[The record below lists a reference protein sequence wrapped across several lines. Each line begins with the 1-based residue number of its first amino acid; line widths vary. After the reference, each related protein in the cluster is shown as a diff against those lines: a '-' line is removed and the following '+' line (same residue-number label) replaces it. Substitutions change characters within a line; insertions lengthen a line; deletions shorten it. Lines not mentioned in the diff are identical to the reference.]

1 MEYKKISS
9 LPILVIALLVT
20 GTTTVFSLNTT
31 NSEQTSVYLTNS
43 ESTSTQKVLDISN
56 SKGIANNKNLP
67 LAINNSKIQFDDSPY
82 HWPSNVISF
91 KNKSKK
97 AIMDY
102 EIVCLAYDKNGKPL
116 ELYWD
121 AQNVATNGE
130 VGSVGFSPDG
140 RVDYGIV
147 AGISPV
153 SEKAY
158 SHIYRKMQ
166 QSPPKNII
174 NMFEKQQGKAWV
186 EKWLKEWQQM
196 EKEYAKKNAI
206 APNKTQIDENLLFD
220 KWNQSAG
227 KHDVKYI
234 ISCVKQ
240 VTFNDGSVW
249 KNSAYE
255 TWMKDFQGKSIATN
269 VLENYYK

>member
-1 MEYKKISS
+1 MGYKKISS
-9 LPILVIALLVT
+9 LLILVFALLIS
-20 GTTTVFSLNTT
+20 GTTTAFSLNTN
-31 NSEQTSVYLTNS
+31 NSEKASVYLANANNS
-43 ESTSTQKVLDISN
+43 TTQKLLDTSS
-56 SKGIANNKNLP
+56 SKDIANNKNIQLV
-67 LAINNSKIQFDDSPY
+67 INNSKIQFDDSPY

-91 KNKSKK
+91 KNNSKK

-130 VGSVGFSPDG
+130 VGSVGFSEDG
-140 RVDYGIV
+140 VDYGIV

-153 SEKAY
+153 SKKAY
-158 SHIYRKMQ
+158 SHTYRRVQ
-166 QSPPKNII
+166 QSPPKDII
-174 NMFEKQQGKAWV
+174 SMFEKQQGKAWV
-186 EKWLKEWQQM
+186 ERWLKEWQQM
-196 EKEYAKKNAI
+196 EKEYAKKNVI
-206 APNKTQIDENLLFD
+206 APNKTQNAENLLFD
-220 KWNQSAG
+220 KWNQSTG

-240 VTFNDGSVW
+240 VTFSDGSVW

-255 TWMKDFQGKSIATN
+255 SWVKDFQGKSVPN
-269 VLENYYK
+269 SVLENYYK

>member
-1 MEYKKISS
+1 MKYKKISS
-9 LPILVIALLVT
+9 LPILVVALLVT
-20 GTTTVFSLNTT
+20 GTTTIFSLNASNPEKT
-31 NSEQTSVYLTNS
+31 NSYLTNT
-43 ESTSTQKVLDISN
+43 ESTTMHKVSDTSNNKGFVYNKNVPLSITN
-56 SKGIANNKNLP
+56 SKV
-67 LAINNSKIQFDDSPY
+67 QYDDSPY
-82 HWPSNVISF
+82 HWPSNVISLT
-91 KNKSKK
+91 NVSKK

-102 EIVCLAYDKNGKPL
+102 EITCLAYDKNGKPL

-140 RVDYGIV
+140 VDYGIV

-153 SEKAY
+153 SPKSY
-158 SHIYRKMQ
+158 SHIYRRMQ
-166 QSPPKNII
+166 QQPPKDII
-174 NMFEKQQGKAWV
+174 SMFEKSQGKEWV

-206 APNKTQIDENLLFD
+206 IPGKKQDDASLLFD
-220 KWNQSAG
+220 KWKQSTG
-227 KHDVKYI
+227 QHDVKYI

-255 TWMKDFQGKSIATN
+255 NWLKNFQGKSVTTS

>member
-1 MEYKKISS
+1 MGYKKISS

-20 GTTTVFSLNTT
+20 GTTTAFSLNTT
-31 NSEQTSVYLTNS
+31 NSEKSSVYLANAKNT
-43 ESTSTQKVLDISN
+43 TTQKVLDTSN

-91 KNKSKK
+91 KNNSKK

-130 VGSVGFSPDG
+130 VGSVGFSTDG
-140 RVDYGIV
+140 VDYGIV

-153 SEKAY
+153 SKKAY
-158 SHIYRKMQ
+158 AHTYRRIQ
-166 QSPPKNII
+166 QSPPKDII
-174 NMFEKQQGKAWV
+174 SMFEKQQGKAWV

-196 EKEYAKKNAI
+196 EKEYAKQNAI
-206 APNKTQIDENLLFD
+206 VPNKTQNNENLLFD
-220 KWNQSAG
+220 KWNQSTG

-240 VTFNDGSVW
+240 VTFSDGSVW
-249 KNSAYE
+249 KNSEYE
-255 TWMKDFQGKSIATN
+255 SWAKDFQGKSVSTS